1 MRIQFNIREYSF
13 LVGAKAVQEINV
25 RSMNLLGASR
35 KDFACKPGNK
45 MKEIK
50 LVFVGDTFDV
60 LRTEKYLLSAAA
72 RPDKQAF

>member
-1 MRIQFNIREYSF
+1 MNI
-13 LVGAKAVQEINV
+13 
-25 RSMNLLGASR
+25 LGAFR

-60 LRTEKYLLSAAA
+60 LRTEKYLLSAGA

>member
-1 MRIQFNIREYSF
+1 
-13 LVGAKAVQEINV
+13 
-25 RSMNLLGASR
+25 MNLLGASR
-35 KDFACKPGNK
+35 KDFAGKPGNK

-72 RPDKQAF
+72 RPDKQGVREL

>member
-1 MRIQFNIREYSF
+1 MNI
-13 LVGAKAVQEINV
+13 
-25 RSMNLLGASR
+25 LGAFR